1 MDGAG
6 VSTAGVA
13 AMTGVEAGADMLP
26 ILSHPASINAGMQSA
41 AMTVLALL
49 KPFVRPEEVWFM
61 ERFLKSEVLP
71 NQRSP

>member
-13 AMTGVEAGADMLP
+13 ATTGAAAGADVLP
-26 ILSHPASINAGMQSA
+26 ILSHPASINTGMQSA
-41 AMTVLALL
+41 AMAVLALL

-71 NQRSP
+71 NQRPP